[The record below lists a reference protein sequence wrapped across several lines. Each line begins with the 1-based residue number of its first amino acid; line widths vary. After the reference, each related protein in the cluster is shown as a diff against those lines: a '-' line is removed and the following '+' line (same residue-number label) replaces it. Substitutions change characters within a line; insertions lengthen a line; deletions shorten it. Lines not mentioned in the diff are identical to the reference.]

1 MKSRIPKLLDLD
13 AATVGQIDKL
23 FFPAAGT

>member
-1 MKSRIPKLLDLD
+1 MKSRIAKLLDLD

-23 FFPAAGT
+23 FFPAKGT